1 MTTARRP
8 AGIPEDLPP
17 DELER
22 WSNGLVEF
30 LTSESVPAPYRAWTR
45 TQADRI
51 DSYVAN
57 AGDLDG
63 DVAEPESEEDAA
75 PKPRAKQARRA
86 ESAPA
91 AASRA
96 ITIAVPGHMGKF
108 IIGLGIGVVALVLI
122 ITLRGSGGGT
132 AATTLPPTEQTPV
145 FDQARADQLQATLNQ
160 DPNNKDALFE
170 LGELNFDAQRN
181 EDAIALFTKL
191 VALDPANKH
200 AMTDIGTANFNVGNP
215 AEAKTWW
222 LKVLALDPNDVQ
234 AHYNMGFLYA
244 NVEPRDLPAAIN
256 EWETVIKLDPTS
268 DLARTAKVHV
278 DGMKAQVSAAQNSS
292 GTPAAAATAAP

>member
-8 AGIPEDLPP
+8 AGIPEDLSL

-30 LTSESVPAPYRAWTR
+30 LTSDGVPAPYRSWSR

-51 DSYVAN
+51 DSYMAT
-57 AGDLDG
+57 AGDLEG
-63 DVAEPESEEDAA
+63 EAELDAEEEEHAA
-75 PKPRAKQARRA
+75 NEPRAKQARRA
-86 ESAPA
+86 DRAAAPA
-91 AASRA
+91 PRGVT
-96 ITIAVPGHMGKF
+96 ITMPGHMGKF

-122 ITLRGSGGGT
+122 MTLRGNGGGS
-132 AATTLPPTEQTPV
+132 AATSLPPTDPTPA
-145 FDQARADQLQATLNQ
+145 FDQARADQLQATLQQ

-170 LGELNFDAQRN
+170 LGELNFDAARN
-181 EDAIALFTKL
+181 EEAISIFTKL
-191 VALDPANKH
+191 VALDPTNKH
-200 AMTDIGTANFNVGNP
+200 AMTDIGTANFNLGNP

-234 AHYNMGFLYA
+234 SHYNMGFLYA

-268 DLARTAKVHV
+268 DLAQTAKVHV
-278 DGMKAQVSAAQNSS
+278 DGMKAQVSAQTSA
-292 GTPAAAATAAP
+292 TPAAAATAAP